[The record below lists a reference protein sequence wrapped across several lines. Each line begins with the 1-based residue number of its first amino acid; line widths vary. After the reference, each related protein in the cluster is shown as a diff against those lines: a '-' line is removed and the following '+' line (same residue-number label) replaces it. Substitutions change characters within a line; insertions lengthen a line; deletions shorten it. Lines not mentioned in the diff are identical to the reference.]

1 MRTTNISPEF
11 IYTNVNGT
19 LSMIEKKSFLGSKLI
34 KFDDN
39 ISIISENIIYYQTN
53 TNEQLNLDVEKLLPP
68 IIYNTV
74 NDKLTNSTIM
84 IDDSET
90 IDEYNNNTKWVLK
103 IDMKTI
109 LINYIYATL
118 KKYRTFEGVKDSIVI
133 SNDVN
138 SAIKEYITNNL
149 LSRYQFDHLD
159 LFVSYNNLL
168 NGGLR
173 FNNTW
178 DQSVENN
185 GNLFNKYQKTLDITN
200 LSIEIN
206 FSQANPSTAYS
217 FNYYYNLYFTKI

>member
-118 KKYRTFEGVKDSIVI
+118 KNIEHLKVLKIV
-133 SNDVN
+133 
-138 SAIKEYITNNL
+138 
-149 LSRYQFDHLD
+149 
-159 LFVSYNNLL
+159 
-168 NGGLR
+168 
-173 FNNTW
+173 
-178 DQSVENN
+178 
-185 GNLFNKYQKTLDITN
+185 
-200 LSIEIN
+200 
-206 FSQANPSTAYS
+206 
-217 FNYYYNLYFTKI
+217 